1 MIILASKSPRRKEL
15 LSMCGFEFEIK
26 PAEADETL
34 PENISPKE
42 AVEYLSQIKA
52 EAINDNENIII
63 GADTVVALGNEIMG
77 KPKDEEDAFLMLS
90 KLSGKIHSVYTG
102 VTIIKKDERITFSS
116 ETKVEFY
123 PLTEQEIRDYISTKE
138 PMDKAGAYGIQGLG
152 GLLIKSVEGDY
163 NNVVGLP
170 VAELSRKI
178 KCVLN

>member
-26 PAEADETL
+26 PAKADETL

-42 AVEYLSQIKA
+42 AVEYLSRIKA

-90 KLSGKIHSVYTG
+90 KLSGEIHSVFTG
-102 VTIIKKDERITFSS
+102 VTLIKKDKKITFSA

-123 PLTEQEIRDYISTKE
+123 PLSEEEIREYIATKE
-138 PMDKAGAYGIQGLG
+138 PMDKAGAYGIQGYG
-152 GLLIKSVEGDY
+152 GLLVKSIEGDY

-170 VAELSRKI
+170 IALLSRKI
-178 KCVLN
+178 KEL